1 MSAQGHSRRAADG
14 RGRPLPWVQWVRE
27 AVTIV
32 AAAGAAYM
40 GIRVDLARNQQDIE
54 NLKIHVVRV
63 ESQVDRVIDYRLS
76 QGAQK

>member
-1 MSAQGHSRRAADG
+1 MSAPGHSRRAADG
-14 RGRPLPWVQWVRE
+14 RGKPLPWVQWVRE

-76 QGAQK
+76 QGDRK